1 MQQHRNGY
9 IDWIGTIMGTKPTEK
24 TRKISEMGEITTDAA
39 VHLVLFIPLIVC
51 IWKTLDLIYNFNF

>member
-1 MQQHRNGY
+1 
-9 IDWIGTIMGTKPTEK
+9 MGTKPTEK